1 MLLEEEKE
9 TQSAF
14 EYSFE
19 GSSERSQSSG
29 SEDGYCPRKKIAAYK
44 NAHGKKM
51 KTKKNTLKFT
61 QGTSPFE
68 KDILNFVSGELVAC
82 PQYLPM
88 LPEDATY
95 TVTALQAA
103 AHDSSVPIG
112 EYIRKEF
119 FHKAFTSFEKAIQAA
134 PELIADEVRK

>member
-1 MLLEEEKE
+1 VHLNIVWKAAVSEATQVVLKTATVRGKKLLPIKM
-9 TQSAF
+9 
-14 EYSFE
+14 
-19 GSSERSQSSG
+19 R
-29 SEDGYCPRKKIAAYK
+29 
-44 NAHGKKM
+44 NGKKM

-95 TVTALQAA
+95 TVTAL
-103 AHDSSVPIG
+103 
-112 EYIRKEF
+112 
-119 FHKAFTSFEKAIQAA
+119 
-134 PELIADEVRK
+134 